1 MQELKT
7 IFLVV
12 KLKDFGSFILENKM
26 KKILILRFKRGVDK
40 KETERMMKNVSENL
54 SKLNIAHI
62 VMTDDI
68 QYEVITVSDQG
79 TSRDE

>member
-1 MQELKT
+1 
-7 IFLVV
+7 
-12 KLKDFGSFILENKM
+12 M